1 VKYQESVM
9 NLINKQRE
17 SRFRLGE
24 LFLETGIVDLSAVSE
39 GLSIARRTSFPDRK
53 SLGDDRVAQ

>member
-39 GLSIARRTSFPDRK
+39 GLSIARRTSFPYRK
-53 SLGDDRVAQ
+53 SLSDDRVAQ